1 MPISFSAPRMD
12 EEEVRREI
20 QALPQEERNRAYQD
34 LYGGLVTV
42 EETPA
47 MLDGAFME
55 LHAAIQRI
63 PMQESEAYREALR
76 ICPHY
81 AGSNNFKLMFLRATN
96 YDTQA
101 AALRITAYW
110 QEKVKLFGID
120 RAFRRLGL
128 QDLTEAEHEIALRRG
143 GIQALPGTDAAGRGI
158 VFYDRTRWEARRSHR
173 ASMFRAH
180 WYILHSLM
188 EGNPVV
194 QKNGLVMLVY
204 TSPNAELESFDRKM
218 IVTMMNHMRHVLPI
232 RIVGFHHVINSSI
245 IRLIMPLIYYVLGS
259 EVRARYIQHIGMT
272 GVQVMEALKQFGLVQ
287 EQVPIEL
294 GGQYQ
299 FDYETWIGI
308 QQRIENNTTE
318 IG

>member
-1 MPISFSAPRMD
+1 M
-12 EEEVRREI
+12 
-20 QALPQEERNRAYQD
+20 N
-34 LYGGLVTV
+34 LYH
-42 EETPA
+42 
-47 MLDGAFME
+47 DG
-55 LHAAIQRI
+55 H
-63 PMQESEAYREALR
+63 
-76 ICPHY
+76 H
-81 AGSNNFKLMFLRATN
+81 
-96 YDTQA
+96 QA

-173 ASMFRAH
+173 ASMVSLLDSTTVYCFILCTKTHTTVHPCYMYSQFRAH

>member
-96 YDTQA
+96 YDTQV
-101 AALRITAYW
+101 RRDYW
-110 QEKVKLFGID
+110 RMAVSLW
-120 RAFRRLGL
+120 LNC
-128 QDLTEAEHEIALRRG
+128 
-143 GIQALPGTDAAGRGI
+143 GT
-158 VFYDRTRWEARRSHR
+158 
-173 ASMFRAH
+173 
-180 WYILHSLM
+180 
-188 EGNPVV
+188 
-194 QKNGLVMLVY
+194 
-204 TSPNAELESFDRKM
+204 
-218 IVTMMNHMRHVLPI
+218 
-232 RIVGFHHVINSSI
+232 HH
-245 IRLIMPLIYYVLGS
+245 
-259 EVRARYIQHIGMT
+259 T
-272 GVQVMEALKQFGLVQ
+272 
-287 EQVPIEL
+287 IE
-294 GGQYQ
+294 
-299 FDYETWIGI
+299 FVS
-308 QQRIENNTTE
+308 
-318 IG
+318 

>member
-1 MPISFSAPRMD
+1 
-12 EEEVRREI
+12 
-20 QALPQEERNRAYQD
+20 
-34 LYGGLVTV
+34 
-42 EETPA
+42 
-47 MLDGAFME
+47 
-55 LHAAIQRI
+55 
-63 PMQESEAYREALR
+63 
-76 ICPHY
+76 
-81 AGSNNFKLMFLRATN
+81 
-96 YDTQA
+96 
-101 AALRITAYW
+101 
-110 QEKVKLFGID
+110 
-120 RAFRRLGL
+120 
-128 QDLTEAEHEIALRRG
+128 
-143 GIQALPGTDAAGRGI
+143 
-158 VFYDRTRWEARRSHR
+158 
-173 ASMFRAH
+173 
-180 WYILHSLM
+180 M